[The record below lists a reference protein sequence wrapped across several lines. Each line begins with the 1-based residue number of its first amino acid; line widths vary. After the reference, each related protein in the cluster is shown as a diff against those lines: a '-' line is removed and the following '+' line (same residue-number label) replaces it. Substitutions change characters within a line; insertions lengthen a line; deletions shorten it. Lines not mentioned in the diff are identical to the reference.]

1 MKRQT
6 ALVFC
11 FLLMMAASIG
21 HVYAADESFTDQ
33 FLGSPL
39 LILTA
44 IIVIVAVAFVYHKM
58 RK

>member
-6 ALVFC
+6 PLVFC
-11 FLLMMAASIG
+11 FLLMMVASID

-39 LILTA
+39 LILVA
-44 IIVIVAVAFVYHKM
+44 IIVIVTVAFVYHKI